1 MKENTLIYEN
11 AGTGEITTNH
21 KKAVLEFYNQ
31 GYNVNLYQVKN
42 NTMIY
47 RLTWYH

>member
-11 AGTGEITTNH
+11 ALTGEITTDH
-21 KKAVLEFYNQ
+21 KKAVIDFYNS
-31 GYNVNLYQVKN
+31 GANVNLYQVKN
-42 NTMIY
+42 NKLVY